1 MHHLLLISGSSLPL
15 YPYHVLDDGFPGI
28 CFLGEPQ
35 EVAVQSEPVTIS
47 PPGLGVTLKIPPN
60 AVQSSDEPA
69 TVSLR
74 ACLPSTVF
82 QYPEGCTPLSA
93 VYHISSNSVFNKD
106 IELSIEH
113 FADLKTD
120 KQANEMTFL
129 RADSE
134 EKGKYR
140 FTPMEGGVF
149 EAGGHKC
156 TISTRLVPSFV
167 SAGSIPSSQIRKQLI
182 RIICPHKRV

>member
-1 MHHLLLISGSSLPL
+1 M
-15 YPYHVLDDGFPGI
+15 
-28 CFLGEPQ
+28 
-35 EVAVQSEPVTIS
+35 QSEPVTLS

-74 ACLPSTVF
+74 ACLPNTVF

-93 VYHISSNSVFNKD
+93 VYHISSNSAFDEN

-113 FADLKTD
+113 FADLETD
-120 KQANEMTFL
+120 RQANEMIFF

-134 EKGKYR
+134 EKGKYS

-149 EAGGHKC
+149 KVGGHRC

-182 RIICPHKRV
+182 RIICPHKSI